1 MLRKL
6 ILPTAAAAI
15 LLTGCSTGD
24 VDKLQSDVA
33 ALQKDVAALQAQLGV
48 SGGTSS
54 EASASGDAGQT
65 SAQAKDFYSLGEQFA
80 VNGVTYTVT
89 DGGRKPQLS
98 ETLTAKDGYEFVLY
112 NVDIQNTG
120 SEDYHYS
127 QSDFSLVTG
136 AGEIED
142 NYLIIDTQNKYDDLG
157 NGELA
162 TNGKRSGFVAFQ
174 VPQGDQPTELRFES
188 IRSKEANFKV
198 KLQ

>member
-48 SGGTSS
+48 SGGASS
-54 EASASGDAGQT
+54 EASASSDVSQT
-65 SAQAKDFYSLGEQFA
+65 SAHAKEFYTLGEQF
-80 VNGVTYTVT
+80 VIDGVTYTVT

-98 ETLTAKDGYEFVLY
+98 EALTAKDGYEFALY

-142 NYLIIDTQNKYDDLG
+142 NYIIIDTQNKYDDLG

-162 TNGKRSGFVAFQ
+162 SDGKRSGFVAFQ

-188 IRSKEANFKV
+188 IRSKEASFKV